1 MFDPKQTLKHQ
12 PSLVW
17 REVEDGVVIVSPAG
31 GEVRALNRLGSSI
44 WAKLDGTKS
53 AGDILSELIL
63 EFPQVPESQLENDLD
78 EFVTSLLEREMLIS
92 DN

>member
-1 MFDPKQTLKHQ
+1 MLDLDQTLKHK
-12 PSLVW
+12 PTLVW

-31 GEVRALNRLGSSI
+31 GEVRALNQLGSSI

-53 AGDILSELIL
+53 SGEILSELIL
-63 EFPQVPESQLENDLD
+63 EYPQVPEDQLKNDLN
-78 EFVTSLLEREMLIS
+78 EFINSLLVREMLIS